1 MLELSDTGDICSDEQ
16 VPKSGARTDVVN
28 MQLGATAT
36 CQMTPNDLS
45 GGLKNYP
52 LWLCLSVKRVP
63 VKVVCVKVR
72 AVHWQRVQL
81 TRARKVN
88 NFVKLQMT
96 YYLRCLFSMRG
107 KQRKASSL

>member
-16 VPKSGARTDVVN
+16 VPKTGARTDVVN
-28 MQLGATAT
+28 MQHGATAT
-36 CQMTPNDLS
+36 CHMTPNDLS

-81 TRARKVN
+81 TKARKVN
-88 NFVKLQMT
+88 NFVKLKMT
-96 YYLRCLFSMRG
+96 NYTLLALPLSNERQA
-107 KQRKASSL
+107 KK

>member
-1 MLELSDTGDICSDEQ
+1 
-16 VPKSGARTDVVN
+16 
-28 MQLGATAT
+28 
-36 CQMTPNDLS
+36 MTPNDLS

-88 NFVKLQMT
+88 NFVKLKMT
-96 YYLRCLFSMRG
+96 NYTLLALPLFNERQA
-107 KQRKASSL
+107 KK